1 MLFAQFNMILIKF
14 QFFLLPLLFV
24 FNPGIFSQEEELPKK
39 LDVNGYEK
47 LILRYRYANPDSA
60 TYYANLGLAYS
71 KKTKDF
77 LGEARMLN
85 QLGMIDDN
93 LGNFEESREK
103 YLRALE
109 IFKNLNNYRGIIK
122 LNIRLGVVENRKG
135 NYAKAITYFFQ
146 ALKVSEQ
153 TNDNVGRVES
163 FVTVGEVYAHQKNH
177 AKALEYYHKADVLGD
192 KIPFSNITLNLYNDL
207 GTSYAALG
215 QFDKAKGYFEKGITL
230 SQTPQ
235 MMGLQISMING
246 LAVVYYGIGNVS
258 KAIELQN
265 EALQKSRKINN
276 FIREV
281 LSLKGLSD
289 SYSQINPKKS
299 MAYLQEA
306 LEIAK
311 AKKAN
316 KVILELLNNIAEL
329 QSKNNDFQKAYL
341 TKDEQ
346 YKIADSFYFRDIS
359 EKISNLQSQYELSKS
374 KSDVQALKFQNS
386 QQTLERKALLWVLIC
401 SFLVIS
407 ILGLYFLKTRNLN
420 RLLNKANKDLTEL
433 NQVKDKIFS
442 VLGHDLRSPLTS
454 ISNVLYLINEG
465 MLNEEEMATMM
476 QKLAVTC
483 NASME
488 TLDMLLKWGQ
498 MQLKG
503 VKIQKV
509 SMYPLEMV
517 SRNIRLLSAAADEKF
532 IRIINLVPEN
542 ITVEMDADHFDFIT
556 RNLLSNAI
564 KFTPK
569 GGEIVISTVI
579 LPDDPQI
586 QFKVS
591 DNGIGIEKSKHKS
604 VFEINNVSTRGTD
617 NEKGTSLGLVI
628 CKEFVEANGGEIWV
642 ESVPDHGSTFF
653 FTVVLKSNVSIPGE
667 FALDIP

>member
-24 FNPGIFSQEEELPKK
+24 FNPGIFTQEEELPKK

-71 KKTKDF
+71 KKSKDF

-109 IFKNLNNYRGIIK
+109 IFKNLNNHRGIIK

-163 FVTVGEVYAHQKNH
+163 YVTIGEVYAHQKNH
-177 AKALEYYHKADVLGD
+177 AIALEYYHKADALGY

-207 GTSYAALG
+207 GTSYAAIG
-215 QFDKAKGYFEKGITL
+215 QFDKAKSYYEKGITL

-289 SYSQINPKKS
+289 SYSHINPKKS

-316 KVILELLNNIAEL
+316 KIIMELLNNIAEL
-329 QSKNNDFQKAYL
+329 QSKNNDFQNAYL
-341 TKDEQ
+341 TKDQQ
-346 YKIADSFYFRDIS
+346 YKIADSFYFKDIS

-374 KSDVQALKFQNS
+374 KSDVQALRFQNS
-386 QQTLERKALLWVLIC
+386 QQMLERKALMWVLIC

-465 MLNEEEMATMM
+465 MLNEEELATMM

-483 NASME
+483 HASME

-503 VKIQKV
+503 VKIQRV
-509 SMYPLEMV
+509 SMFPLETV

-532 IRIINLVPEN
+532 IRIINLVPES
-542 ITVEMDADHFDFIT
+542 ISVEMDADHFDFIT

-579 LPDDPQI
+579 IPEDPQI